1 MSKFV
6 TKQGKQLLR
15 NTIQSTNSQNK
26 ILEQNLMWK
35 AQEKKDT
42 TSYER
47 RKRTLEDRY
56 SEDDHD
62 GDQPQSSNSN
72 YWMKKLI
79 KEEEKHPE
87 RWGHHGYKEL
97 YPNDFESDKSES
109 DSSSEPKKEKTKKRK
124 KKLKKEK
131 KSKKAKKHKKHRRK

>member
-1 MSKFV
+1 
-6 TKQGKQLLR
+6 
-15 NTIQSTNSQNK
+15 
-26 ILEQNLMWK
+26 MWK

-87 RWGHHGYKEL
+87 R
-97 YPNDFESDKSES
+97 
-109 DSSSEPKKEKTKKRK
+109 
-124 KKLKKEK
+124 
-131 KSKKAKKHKKHRRK
+131 

>member
-1 MSKFV
+1 
-6 TKQGKQLLR
+6 
-15 NTIQSTNSQNK
+15 
-26 ILEQNLMWK
+26 MWK

-79 KEEEKHPE
+79 KEEEKHPD
-87 RWGHHGYKEL
+87 RWETAHEL
-97 YPNDFESDKSES
+97 IAALSNEYYEF
-109 DSSSEPKKEKTKKRK
+109 TKQMGTPRIQGA
-124 KKLKKEK
+124 LP
-131 KSKKAKKHKKHRRK
+131 